1 MKFLRLF
8 FLILVVLLIVGGF
21 GYLATLD
28 GEISFKSS
36 STNISTNPAV
46 AAGALL
52 FVTLVMAMLWGL
64 LGWLWALPS
73 KLKQSQAE
81 TGRKKALEA
90 YGLSVAAHD
99 SGDFSE
105 SRRWAQKA
113 LSALPSQPAIKFLA
127 ARAALAAD
135 DIMAAEKQYSELVE
149 TTNYQVVARK
159 GLADIARLKGNFA
172 AVISHADAAL
182 QITKTSTWPTEVI
195 FKERINSGD
204 WEGALVAVDEAD
216 KRGFVSKKTAAR
228 RRSVVLTAAAHRAE
242 KNNNLEK
249 ALEYSARAVKQAPN
263 FAPAVVMAARLNAK
277 ASKEWAAASTI
288 ENAWATDPHPALA
301 LAYKDLKTGQSK
313 AAISKWTQ
321 GLVKLNPE
329 HRESKILVVEDHIA
343 NNNAIG
349 AIAVVEH
356 LIQVRPTSR
365 LLALRA
371 GAALIQADK
380 KGFDDWMQKAAVAPR
395 EPDWSDLDPEGSAF
409 AYEDEDWARMV
420 EAFGDSGKLIHPRLE
435 RLQSSRLIMADANS
449 TSGASLITAPK
460 PNQET
465 LNPPSADDPGVE
477 Y

>member
-1 MKFLRLF
+1 MKILRLF
-8 FLILVVLLIVGGF
+8 FLIVLALLIIGGF
-21 GYLATLD
+21 GYLAMME
-28 GEISFKSS
+28 GEISFKNS
-36 STNISTNPAV
+36 STNITTNPAV

-52 FVTLVMAMLWGL
+52 FVTLLMALLWGI

-73 KLKQSQAE
+73 KLKQSQTEA
-81 TGRKKALEA
+81 GRKKALEA

-99 SGDFSE
+99 SGDYSE
-105 SRRWAQKA
+105 SRRQAQKA
-113 LSALPSQPAIKFLA
+113 INALPAAPATKFLA
-127 ARAALAAD
+127 ARAAFAAD
-135 DIMAAEKQYSELVE
+135 DITAAEKLYSELVE
-149 TTNYQVVARK
+149 TPNYQIVARK
-159 GLADIARLKGNFA
+159 GLADIARQKGNFA

-204 WEGALVAVDEAD
+204 WEGALVAIDEAD

-242 KNNNLEK
+242 KNGNLDK

-277 ASKEWAAASTI
+277 ASKDWAAASTI

-301 LAYKDLKTGQSK
+301 LAYKDLKTGQDK
-313 AAISKWTQ
+313 AAIAKWTL
-321 GLVKLNPE
+321 GLVKLNPD
-329 HRESKILVVEDHIA
+329 HRESKILIVEDHIA

-349 AIAVVEH
+349 AIAVVEP
-356 LIQVRPTSR
+356 LIQVRATAR

-380 KGFDDWMQKAAVAPR
+380 KGFDDWMRKAAVAPR

-420 EAFGDSGKLIHPRLE
+420 EAFGDNGRLIHPRLE
-435 RLQSSRLIMADANS
+435 RLQSSRLIMQDEKTDA
-449 TSGASLITAPK
+449 GAPLIAAPK
-460 PNQET
+460 ASNESVS
-465 LNPPSADDPGVE
+465 PPSPDDPGVE
-477 Y
+477 F